1 MLHACRRTGQN
12 LYCRG
17 GAFDINL
24 DYVKDPPEGEFA
36 NSFEI
41 YNQETVASG
50 LNVEFC
56 LKWQNC

>member
-1 MLHACRRTGQN
+1 MPQDGSEYALPRGAC
-12 LYCRG
+12 
-17 GAFDINL
+17 DINL

-36 NSFEI
+36 NDFEI

-56 LKWQNC
+56 LKCHNC